1 MWEKSPENP
10 MVAARRLKES
20 EGKWSAAGGGG
31 GGGSDSSPTSPVAGK
46 GGVSV
51 GFSH

>member
-1 MWEKSPENP
+1 MWDKSPENP
-10 MVAARRLKES
+10 MVAAARLKES

-31 GGGSDSSPTSPVAGK
+31 GNSTPTSPTA
-46 GGVSV
+46 GVSV

>member
-1 MWEKSPENP
+1 

-20 EGKWSAAGGGG
+20 EGKWSAGGGG
-31 GGGSDSSPTSPVAGK
+31 GGGGGEGANSTPTSPVAGGK
-46 GGVSV
+46 GVSV